1 MAEPTHDRRSMFI
14 RALALPAALLLP
26 ARRASGAATCEPT
39 ESDFQG
45 PMYTPGAPRR
55 SVLAGSREPGER
67 LRIRGTVFGPDCRT
81 PVPRALLDVWQA
93 DAEGRYHDERESYR
107 LRGQLLTDAR
117 GQYQIDTIRPGGY
130 GGRPAHI
137 HFTVSAPGHEPLTTQ
152 LYFRG
157 SRPGP
162 RLLRSGLQFGRSA
175 PDHPARAAAGGIC
188 RGFRRDSE
196 KIDLGT
202 RVPRYQLAF

>member
-1 MAEPTHDRRSMFI
+1 MAEPGHDRRSI
-14 RALALPAALLLP
+14 LLRALTLPAALFVSARP
-26 ARRASGAATCEPT
+26 ATAAGRDSCDPM

-55 SVLAGSREPGER
+55 SVLAGPKEAGER

-81 PVPRALLDVWQA
+81 PLRRALLDVWQA
-93 DAEGRYHDERESYR
+93 DAAGHYHDEREDYR
-107 LRGQLLTDAR
+107 LRGQILTDDR

-137 HFTVSAPGHEPLTTQ
+137 HFTVTAPGHEPLTTQ

-157 SRPGP
+157 DPVLDHDSCGPACNTNDPHRIIVLSRLPAGSAGTFDVV
-162 RLLRSGLQFGRSA
+162 LKASG
-175 PDHPARAAAGGIC
+175 
-188 RGFRRDSE
+188 
-196 KIDLGT
+196 T
-202 RVPRYQLAF
+202 